1 MNINYLIEPRGR
13 IYLCHLI
20 RWRQSGEGLLFIW
33 VCDIL
38 TTPGEVF
45 ILSPFWWWPPQ
56 WFLKCQSLPPTA
68 VLLNLLRQSDSTIK
82 FINPW
87 NTFEI
92 INHQLNNKYFLIT
105 KFKVHTVTYDQ
116 FFLHRSKKFHWG
128 KSQHR
133 ETMFCNNNNDDNNKF
148 NT

>member
-1 MNINYLIEPRGR
+1 M
-13 IYLCHLI
+13 
-20 RWRQSGEGLLFIW
+20 FIS
-33 VCDIL
+33 VRDIL

-68 VLLNLLRQSDSTIK
+68 VLLNLPRQSDSTIK

-87 NTFEI
+87 NTFKI

-116 FFLHRSKKFHWG
+116 FFLHKKFHWG
-128 KSQHR
+128 KSQHS
-133 ETMFCNNNNDDNNKF
+133 EPCSVIITMIVIINLIVNSAKFIISIWSNALYNKF
-148 NT
+148 

>member
-1 MNINYLIEPRGR
+1 M
-13 IYLCHLI
+13 
-20 RWRQSGEGLLFIW
+20 FISIP
-33 VCDIL
+33 DIL

-68 VLLNLLRQSDSTIK
+68 ILLNLPRQSDSTIK

-92 INHQLNNKYFLIT
+92 VNHQLNKKYFLIT
-105 KFKVHTVTYDQ
+105 KFKVHTVTYNQ

-133 ETMFCNNNNDDNNKF
+133 ETMLTWVKLEGLDFDQ
-148 NT
+148 NTIFDLAHHIVKKG

>member
-1 MNINYLIEPRGR
+1 M
-13 IYLCHLI
+13 
-20 RWRQSGEGLLFIW
+20 FIS

-68 VLLNLLRQSDSTIK
+68 VLLNYSNNQTVPSNLSI
-82 FINPW
+82 PW

-92 INHQLNNKYFLIT
+92 INHQLKNKYFLIT
-105 KFKVHTVTYDQ
+105 KFKVRTVTYDQ
-116 FFLHRSKKFHWG
+116 FFWHQSKKFHWG
-128 KSQHR
+128 KSQQKKK
-133 ETMFCNNNNDDNNKF
+133 MFCNNNNNNNNNNNKF
-148 NT
+148 NSYIVQNSL

>member
-1 MNINYLIEPRGR
+1 M
-13 IYLCHLI
+13 
-20 RWRQSGEGLLFIW
+20 FIS

-105 KFKVHTVTYDQ
+105 KFKVHTVTYEQ

-128 KSQHR
+128 KSQHKKKPCSVI
-133 ETMFCNNNNDDNNKF
+133 MIMIIIIIIIIIIIVLNLIVI
-148 NT
+148 